1 MYGVKKK
8 SEEKRKGRKKKRNDT
23 FFFVDALSRDWMSD
37 CELQD
42 PEDRVPY
49 SALGVVLISVRQRDP
64 TKREEIIGGPVVP
77 RMTRGSVNLTLV

>member
-1 MYGVKKK
+1 MHFLATGCRIANYKIP
-8 SEEKRKGRKKKRNDT
+8 RT
-23 FFFVDALSRDWMSD
+23 
-37 CELQD
+37 
-42 PEDRVPY
+42 VPY